1 MPICIHL
8 VPGNG
13 VDRLR
18 IVEALMGALVATTL
32 AMAAAAK
39 MPLANREVMT
49 QVEKLRLT
57 HRNTQRVH
65 SRAMSLTKRRYV

>member
-1 MPICIHL
+1 
-8 VPGNG
+8 
-13 VDRLR
+13 
-18 IVEALMGALVATTL
+18 MGALVATTL

-57 HRNTQRVH
+57 HRNTKRVH
-65 SRAMSLTKRRYV
+65 SCAFSLTRRRYV